1 MPLWNIKPPIA
12 AKSGGRRQSDQTV
25 RRRAKV
31 KALREEEIMTSKVAF
46 RLDDTNEPDRYVI
59 RLIDRKQ
66 IAALA
71 QSEGLSTRIP
81 LQPVAVLYDG
91 GSGELVPVDGFD
103 DATPQGRIAMR
114 IMAEFYSDVLDRI
127 AARVANCAR
136 TGNEIRR
143 NAA

>member
-1 MPLWNIKPPIA
+1 
-12 AKSGGRRQSDQTV
+12 
-25 RRRAKV
+25 V
-31 KALREEEIMTSKVAF
+31 KALREGNIVTSKLAF
-46 RLDDTNEPDRYVI
+46 QLDDTNEPSRYVI

-114 IMAEFYSDVLDRI
+114 IMAELYSDVLDRI
-127 AARVANCAR
+127 AAREANCAR